1 MKQRLLLLFAFLVAM
16 TMSSWA
22 DDLPSPVYFNDFS
35 SSSGLTI
42 VGNGTFELT
51 PDPRFGKVFH
61 NDPTVTKAIRTNWL
75 ELPSDIF
82 SHSSQ
87 TKEMTIGFWVNKM
100 SAEDYF
106 FSPLF
111 TAYGNDNVNKSHTWT
126 EGGEEGWW
134 PFFYLETRGLIGWNA
149 GGYCDFTAKQNDAG
163 TNKESTVWTDDGK
176 WHYVTMTFTT
186 SKAIVYVDGDVLN
199 SWTIADEGLAGLFTQ
214 TDLTHF
220 CLGGNQAFGWGD
232 PDPAFAFDNF
242 AVYDKA
248 LSAAQIKQVM
258 AAAEPAYSAL
268 TTPLTFEAIAE
279 GTLVVSNPKTGM
291 QYSVNEGEKVTVN
304 TKGETY
310 IYTVAGDRVQFYG
323 NGTSITRYGSDDGT
337 GTTIRGN
344 SGAYNV
350 YGNIMS
356 LVDEYN
362 YNSATAVGDYAFA
375 ALFSYNTTLLDAS
388 NLLLPATTLGEACYS
403 DLFGGCS
410 SLTAAPALPATTL
423 AANCYRTMFEG
434 CSLTEAPALP
444 ATKLGT
450 FCYNFMFQN
459 CSSLT
464 TAPELPATTLAE
476 GCYQSMFENCT
487 SLTTAPVLPAT
498 TLAGNCYGMMF
509 RGCTGLTA
517 APILPATTLAAY
529 CYGEMFGGCT
539 GLTTAPALPATTL
552 ATICYHSMFKDC
564 TGLTAAPELPAAT
577 LESGCYQSMFSGCTN
592 LASVTCNATDV
603 SASDCTTEWLKD
615 VAATGTFTP
624 ANDKA
629 AWVKDSPNG
638 IPAGWKKVDV
648 KYCIPLTIKALTA
661 GTIKVN
667 NPKAGMKYNKKNGT
681 TSGAKGLLAA
691 TDTKTAMSGTTEIN
705 VQAGDEVQFY
715 GDGTNITSYDGTTI
729 SGGTAQCS
737 VYGNIMSL
745 VDEEN
750 FAIATTLADK
760 AFYGLFLENTN
771 LTDASGLLLPA
782 TTLVKNCYYSM
793 FSGCTGLTAAPE
805 LPATTLAE
813 YCYRWMFEGCT
824 SLTAAPALPA
834 TTLAKGCYIQMFQ
847 NCTGLTTAP
856 VLPAT
861 TLAESCYNQ
870 MFYGCTGLTAA
881 PALPATTL
889 AQDCYYYMFAGC
901 TNLATAPELPA
912 TTLASECY
920 RGMFEGCTSL
930 TAAPALPATTLAK
943 GCYLGMFVGCTG
955 LTTAPALPAT
965 TLADYCYY
973 GMFDGCTNLASV
985 TCLATD
991 FSATNCTTD
1000 WLNGVAATGT
1010 FTAANSK
1017 VNLIIPAGWTR
1028 KSMDPLDTP
1037 LTVEATSDGTIKVNS
1052 PKVGMKYSLNGGTK
1066 ITMDGTTTINVAAGD
1081 KVEFYGDG
1089 TNITSY
1095 SGTSIAGGTATCTV
1109 YGNIMSLVDE
1119 ENFATATTLADY
1131 AFSQLFYDDANY
1143 DNAKLTDASGLLLPA
1158 TTLAEGCYRYMFFR
1172 CTSLTAAPELP
1183 ATTLAEGCY
1192 ACMFN
1197 ECSALTTVPALPATT
1212 LAKDCYYHMFFG
1224 CTALTAAPALPG
1236 TTLAEGCYTN
1246 MFYGCTALTA
1256 ASELPATTLADFCY
1270 DGMFGGCTALTAAP
1284 ELPATSL
1291 AKECYA
1297 AMFSG
1302 CTSLTAAPA
1311 LPGTTLAEGCYRYM
1325 FKGCTS
1331 LTAAPELPAT
1341 TLARECYYGMFNGCT
1356 GLTAAP
1362 ELPATEL
1369 KEYCYYEMFKGCT
1382 NLSSVTCLATDIS
1395 ATDCTTNWLSGVAA
1409 TGTFTGANNTVAWV
1423 KDSESGVPTG
1433 WTYNIMVHTHVAG
1446 EPQVDDAS
1454 KVDPTCTED
1463 GSYDEVV
1470 YCTVCQAELSR
1481 TTKEIPPLGHDFVN
1495 GICSRC
1501 GETMPGVAPALT
1513 IEATSDGTIK
1523 VNEPKA
1529 GMKYSLNGGT
1539 KTTMSGTTEIN
1550 VNVGDKVRFY
1560 GDGTNITSY
1569 NGTTISG
1576 GTAECKV
1583 YGNIMSLVDEESF
1596 TTATTLADYAFT
1608 GMFYENTKLTDA
1620 SGLLL
1625 PATTL
1630 SKNCY
1635 ESMFEGCT
1643 GLTAAPELPA
1653 TTLAGSCYSYMFA
1666 GCTGL
1671 TAAPELPATTLAV
1684 HCYKGMFSG
1693 CTGLTAA
1700 PELPATT
1707 LATYCYSSMFEGCT
1721 GLTAAPALPATT
1733 LAVACYES
1741 MFKGCT
1747 GLTSAP
1753 ELPAAKVEILCYNE
1767 MFKGCTSLTA
1777 APALPATTLALRCY
1791 AGMFSGCTNLS
1802 SVTCLATDI
1811 SATDCTTNWLKD
1823 VAATGVFTPA
1833 NEDVEW
1839 VKNSA
1844 SGIPTGWT
1852 IYMGP
1857 TVNTPLTITA
1867 MSAGTIVVKDA
1878 KDGMRYTLNGGETTI
1893 MKGTTTISVAT
1904 GDRVQL
1910 YGNGTR
1916 ISSYNGTRINGGT
1929 ATIAVEGNI
1938 MSLVN
1943 EENFANATILSG
1955 PEAFMAL
1962 FKDNTKLTDI
1972 SGLLLPAVKLGA
1984 SSYNQMFSGCTG
1996 LTKAPALPATELGE
2010 FCYSGMFSGCTGL
2023 TAAPALPAT
2032 KMADGCYNQMFKG
2045 CTALTAAPALPATEL
2060 DINCYNQMFYGCTAL
2075 TAAPALPAM
2084 TVEILSY
2091 NEMFKGCTG
2100 LTAAPALP
2108 ATTLAVECYFAM
2120 FEDCTG
2126 LTAAPALPAATLAEA
2141 CYGSMFKGCTGLTKA
2156 PVLPAAKL
2164 VKGCYQHMF
2173 QGCAELAAV
2182 TCLATDISA
2191 ENCTYQWLEGVA
2203 GTGAFTPANETVA
2216 WEKNSN
2222 SGIPTGWS
2230 GGPATGL
2237 NSVNADA
2244 KDAVMYDLMGRRVT
2258 HARRGMYIL
2267 NGKKVVRK

>member
-1 MKQRLLLLFAFLVAM
+1 MKQRLLLLFAFLV
-16 TMSSWA
+16 TMLTGAWA

-82 SHSSQ
+82 SHSTQ

-100 SAEDYF
+100 TATDYYW
-106 FSPLF
+106 SPLF
-111 TAYGNDNVNKSHTWT
+111 TAYGDDNVNKSHQW
-126 EGGEEGWW
+126 EDSGW
-134 PFFYLETRGLIGWNA
+134 PFFYLETRGLMRWNSEGW
-149 GGYCDFTAKQNDAG
+149 CDFTAEQNDAG

-186 SKAIVYVDGDVLN
+186 SKAVVYVDGEVLN

-214 TDLTHF
+214 TSLTHF
-220 CLGGNQAFGWGD
+220 CLGGNQAFGWED

-323 NGTSITRYGSDDGT
+323 NGTSITQYGSDDGT

-362 YNSATAVGDYAFA
+362 YNTATAVGDYAFA

-464 TAPELPATTLAE
+464 AAPALPATTLVE

-592 LASVTCNATDV
+592 LASVTCKATDI

-624 ANDKA
+624 ADNTV

-638 IPAGWKKVDV
+638 IPTGWTRVDV
-648 KYCIPLTIKALTA
+648 ALATPLTIKALTA

-691 TDTKTAMSGTTEIN
+691 TDTKTAMSGTTTIN
-705 VQAGDEVQFY
+705 VQAGDEVEFY
-715 GDGTNITSYDGTTI
+715 GDGTNITSYNGTTI
-729 SGGTAQCS
+729 SGGTATCT

-750 FAIATTLADK
+750 FATATTLADK

-782 TTLVKNCYYSM
+782 TTLKKECYRRMFEGCTGLTAAPALPAMSLVGNCYYSM
-793 FSGCTGLTAAPE
+793 FSGCTGLTVAPE

-813 YCYRWMFEGCT
+813 GCYSWMFYECT
-824 SLTAAPALPA
+824 S
-834 TTLAKGCYIQMFQ
+834 
-847 NCTGLTTAP
+847 
-856 VLPAT
+856 
-861 TLAESCYNQ
+861 
-870 MFYGCTGLTAA
+870 
-881 PALPATTL
+881 
-889 AQDCYYYMFAGC
+889 
-901 TNLATAPELPA
+901 
-912 TTLASECY
+912 
-920 RGMFEGCTSL
+920 
-930 TAAPALPATTLAK
+930 
-943 GCYLGMFVGCTG
+943 

-965 TLADYCYY
+965 TLADDCYNGMFNGCTALTVAPELPATTLAVFCYIEMFRGCTSLTTAPALPATTLAEGCYSYMFGGCTSLTTAPELPATKLAAYCYE
-973 GMFDGCTNLASV
+973 GMFSGCTNLAAV

-1010 FTAANSK
+1010 LIVANK
-1017 VNLIIPAGWTR
+1017 DIELPGVPAGWTR

-1052 PKVGMKYSLNGGTK
+1052 PKVGMKYSLNGGAK

-1095 SGTSIAGGTATCTV
+1095 KNTKIAGGTAQCSI

-1119 ENFATATTLADY
+1119 QNFATATTLADN
-1131 AFSQLFYDDANY
+1131 AFYGLFAN
-1143 DNAKLTDASGLLLPA
+1143 NTTLTDASELLLPA
-1158 TTLAEGCYRYMFFR
+1158 TTLSKCCYLDMF
-1172 CTSLTAAPELP
+1172 
-1183 ATTLAEGCY
+1183 Y
-1192 ACMFN
+1192 
-1197 ECSALTTVPALPATT
+1197 
-1212 LAKDCYYHMFFG
+1212 G
-1224 CTALTAAPALPG
+1224 CTALTAAPALPA
-1236 TTLAEGCYTN
+1236 TTLAEGCY
-1246 MFYGCTALTA
+1246 G
-1256 ASELPATTLADFCY
+1256 E
-1270 DGMFGGCTALTAAP
+1270 MFGGCTALTV
-1284 ELPATSL
+1284 
-1291 AKECYA
+1291 
-1297 AMFSG
+1297 
-1302 CTSLTAAPA
+1302 
-1311 LPGTTLAEGCYRYM
+1311 
-1325 FKGCTS
+1325 
-1331 LTAAPELPAT
+1331 APELPAT
-1341 TLARECYYGMFNGCT
+1341 TLAYGCYNSMFCHCPGLTTAPELPATTLAENCYRYMFSGCT
-1356 GLTAAP
+1356 ALTVAP

-1382 NLSSVTCLATDIS
+1382 NLSSVTCLATDIG
-1395 ATDCTTNWLSGVAA
+1395 ANNCTTNWLSGVAA

-1446 EPQVDDAS
+1446 EPQIDDAS
-1454 KVDPTCTED
+1454 KVDPTCTVG

-1513 IEATSDGTIK
+1513 VEATSDGTIK
-1523 VNEPKA
+1523 VNYPKS
-1529 GMKYSLNGGT
+1529 GMKYSLNGGA
-1539 KTTMSGTTEIN
+1539 KTAMSGTTEIN
-1550 VNVGDKVRFY
+1550 VTAGDKVRFY

-1569 NGTTISG
+1569 DGTTISG

-1583 YGNIMSLVDEESF
+1583 YGNIMSLVDEGNF
-1596 TTATTLADYAFT
+1596 TTATTLAGYAFT
-1608 GMFYENTKLTDA
+1608 GLFYENTKLTDA

-1630 SKNCY
+1630 AEGCY
-1635 ESMFEGCT
+1635 RYMFFRCTGLTAAPELPATTLAEECYYAMFVGCT

-1653 TTLAGSCYSYMFA
+1653 TTLAETCYYGMFS
-1666 GCTGL
+1666 GCTSL
-1671 TAAPELPATTLAV
+1671 TAAPELPATTLADD
-1684 HCYKGMFSG
+1684 CYSWMFSG
-1693 CTGLTAA
+1693 CTSLTAA
-1700 PELPATT
+1700 PELPVTT
-1707 LATYCYSSMFEGCT
+1707 LAKECYSAMFLGCT
-1721 GLTAAPALPATT
+1721 ALTAAPALPATT
-1733 LAVACYES
+1733 LANVCYGM
-1741 MFKGCT
+1741 MFMGCT
-1747 GLTSAP
+1747 GLTVAP
-1753 ELPAAKVEILCYNE
+1753 ALPATTLAAYCYE
-1767 MFKGCTSLTA
+1767 KMFSGCTGLTA

-1811 SATDCTTNWLKD
+1811 SATDCTKDWLKD

-1852 IYMGP
+1852 IETGA
-1857 TVNTPLTITA
+1857 TINTPLTIKA

-1916 ISSYNGTRINGGT
+1916 ISSYSGTRIIGGT
-1929 ATIAVEGNI
+1929 ATFAVEGNI

-2023 TAAPALPAT
+2023 TKASALPAT

-2060 DINCYNQMFYGCTAL
+2060 AINCYNQMFYGCTGL

-2120 FEDCTG
+2120 FEGCTG

-2244 KDAVMYDLMGRRVT
+2244 KDAVIYDLMGRKVT
-2258 HARRGMYIL
+2258 NARRGMYIM

>member
-22 DDLPSPVYFNDFS
+22 DDLPSPVYFNDFKS
-35 SSSGLTI
+35 AEGLTV

-100 SAEDYF
+100 TATDYF

-111 TAYGNDNVNKSHTWT
+111 TAYGDDNVNKSHQW
-126 EGGEEGWW
+126 EDSGW
-134 PFFYLETRGLIGWNA
+134 PFFCLETRGLLRWNSEGW
-149 GGYCDFTAKQNDAG
+149 CDFTAEQNDAG

-186 SKAIVYVDGDVLN
+186 SKAVVYIDGEVLN

-214 TDLTHF
+214 TSLTHF
-220 CLGGNQAFGWGD
+220 CLGGNQAFGWND

-242 AVYDKA
+242 AVYDQA
-248 LSAAQIKQVM
+248 LSASQIKQVM
-258 AAAEPAYSAL
+258 AAAEPAYSDA
-268 TTPLTFEAIAE
+268 TTPLTIE
-279 GTLVVSNPKTGM
+279 GTEDVTTVTFTNNSYGDVQCSYNYGAIFSIPSGVSMDIILNNAGDIV
-291 QYSVNEGEKVTVN
+291 QFWGDN
-304 TKGETY
+304 ETY
-310 IYTVAGDRVQFYG
+310 YYND
-323 NGTSITRYGSDDGT
+323 
-337 GTTIRGN
+337 N
-344 SGAYNV
+344 SSNISCDKPCYV

-356 LVDEYN
+356 LVS
-362 YNSATAVGDYAFA
+362 SAEFATKTDGLGMNAF
-375 ALFSYNTTLLDAS
+375 S
-388 NLLLPATTLGEACYS
+388 NLFNGNTNLL
-403 DLFGGCS
+403 
-410 SLTAAPALPATTL
+410 
-423 AANCYRTMFEG
+423 NH
-434 CSLTEAPALP
+434 
-444 ATKLGT
+444 
-450 FCYNFMFQN
+450 
-459 CSSLT
+459 
-464 TAPELPATTLAE
+464 AE
-476 GCYQSMFENCT
+476 KN
-487 SLTTAPVLPAT
+487 LVLPAT
-498 TLAGNCYGMMF
+498 TLAGGCY
-509 RGCTGLTA
+509 
-517 APILPATTLAAY
+517 
-529 CYGEMFGGCT
+529 EN
-539 GLTTAPALPATTL
+539 
-552 ATICYHSMFKDC
+552 MFKDC
-564 TGLTAAPELPAAT
+564 TGLTAAPALPA
-577 LESGCYQSMFSGCTN
+577 TN
-592 LASVTCNATDV
+592 LAFYCY
-603 SASDCTTEWLKD
+603 
-615 VAATGTFTP
+615 
-624 ANDKA
+624 
-629 AWVKDSPNG
+629 NG
-638 IPAGWKKVDV
+638 
-648 KYCIPLTIKALTA
+648 
-661 GTIKVN
+661 
-667 NPKAGMKYNKKNGT
+667 
-681 TSGAKGLLAA
+681 
-691 TDTKTAMSGTTEIN
+691 
-705 VQAGDEVQFY
+705 
-715 GDGTNITSYDGTTI
+715 
-729 SGGTAQCS
+729 
-737 VYGNIMSL
+737 
-745 VDEEN
+745 
-750 FAIATTLADK
+750 
-760 AFYGLFLENTN
+760 
-771 LTDASGLLLPA
+771 
-782 TTLVKNCYYSM
+782 M

-805 LPATTLAE
+805 LPATTLTSS
-813 YCYRWMFEGCT
+813 CYGNMFNGCT
-824 SLTAAPALPA
+824 GLTAAPELPA
-834 TTLAKGCYIQMFQ
+834 TTLANYCYSSMFEG
-847 NCTGLTTAP
+847 CTGLTAAP
-856 VLPAT
+856 KLPAM
-861 TLAESCYNQ
+861 TLTDWCYRA

-889 AQDCYYYMFAGC
+889 ANGCYYAMF
-901 TNLATAPELPA
+901 
-912 TTLASECY
+912 
-920 RGMFEGCTSL
+920 MGCTSL
-930 TAAPALPATTLAK
+930 TAAPELPAATLAEN
-943 GCYLGMFVGCTG
+943 CYGS
-955 LTTAPALPAT
+955 
-965 TLADYCYY
+965 
-973 GMFDGCTNLASV
+973 MFDGSTNLAAV

-991 FSATNCTTD
+991 FSATDCTTN
-1000 WLNGVAATGT
+1000 WLKNVAATGT
-1010 FTAANSK
+1010 LIVANEDIELPG
-1017 VNLIIPAGWTR
+1017 VPAGW
-1028 KSMDPLDTP
+1028 KQVDFAHNTP
-1037 LTVEATSDGTIKVNS
+1037 LTIEATSDGTIKVDI
-1052 PKVGMKYSLNGGTK
+1052 PKTGMKYSLNGGAKT
-1066 ITMDGTTTINVAAGD
+1066 TMDGTTEINVTAGD
-1081 KVEFYGDG
+1081 KVQFYGNG
-1089 TNITSY
+1089 TSITKY
-1095 SGTSIAGGTATCTV
+1095 SGTRISGGTATCIV
-1109 YGNIMSLVDE
+1109 YGNIMSLVNE
-1119 ENFATATTLADY
+1119 NNFATATTLANA
-1131 AFSQLFYDDANY
+1131 AFYELFYYN
-1143 DNAKLTDASGLLLPA
+1143 KMLTDASGLLLPA
-1158 TTLAEGCYRYMFFR
+1158 TTLANGCYYAMFEGCTGLTAAPALPATTLDESCYNRMFNG
-1172 CTSLTAAPELP
+1172 CISLTAAPELP
-1183 ATTLAEGCY
+1183 ATTLAEFCYDGMFHNCTGLTAAPALPATNLAFYCYYGMFMGCTGLTAAPELPATTLAAY
-1192 ACMFN
+1192 CYEKMFSGCTGLTSAPALPATTLAE
-1197 ECSALTTVPALPATT
+1197 ECYYQMFSGCTSLTAAPVLPATTLAEECYLGMFVGCTSLTSVPALPATT
-1212 LAKDCYYHMFFG
+1212 LAESCYSEMFHGCTSLSAAPELPATTLANYCYRFMFMGCTSLTTAPALPGTTLANYCYAGMFDGCTALTAAPALPATTLAYFCYYGMFDG

-1236 TTLAEGCYTN
+1236 TTLAEGCYT
-1246 MFYGCTALTA
+1246 
-1256 ASELPATTLADFCY
+1256 
-1270 DGMFGGCTALTAAP
+1270 GMFTYC
-1284 ELPATSL
+1284 E
-1291 AKECYA
+1291 
-1297 AMFSG
+1297 
-1302 CTSLTAAPA
+1302 SLTAAPA
-1311 LPGTTLAEGCYRYM
+1311 LPATTLAAYCYNAM
-1325 FKGCTS
+1325 FYGCTNLSSVTCLATDISATSCTADWLTDVAATGTFIAANNTVAWVKNSSSGIPTGWNLSPACTPLTIEGTEDGTIVSFDNHSSGPVHYIVNNGVFSSISSQNSRDIYIGNGDIIQFYGDNASYGYESGSIKCNKPCYVYGNIMS
-1331 LTAAPELPAT
+1331 LISSTDFASNTVGFTNDDVFCNLFANNTNIRNHAEKNLLLPATTLSNYCYERMFRGCTGLTTAPVLPAT
-1341 TLARECYYGMFNGCT
+1341 TLANSCYAGMFDGCTGLTEAPALPSTTLEDRCYVNMFKGCTGLTTAPVLPATTLRDYCYAAMFSGCT

-1362 ELPATEL
+1362 ELPATKL
-1369 KEYCYYEMFKGCT
+1369 KGYCYYEMFKGCT

-1395 ATDCTTNWLSGVAA
+1395 ATICTKDWLNGVAA

-1433 WTYNIMVHTHVAG
+1433 WTYNIMVCNHVAG

-1481 TTKEIPPLGHDFVN
+1481 TTYNIEPLGHSYGAN

-1523 VNEPKA
+1523 VNYPKP
-1529 GMKYSLNGGT
+1529 GMKYSLNGGA
-1539 KTTMSGTTEIN
+1539 KTAMSGTTEIN
-1550 VNVGDKVRFY
+1550 VTAGDKVRFY

-1569 NGTTISG
+1569 DGTTISG

-1583 YGNIMSLVDEESF
+1583 YGNIMSLVDEGNF
-1596 TTATTLADYAFT
+1596 TTATTLAGYAFT
-1608 GMFYENTKLTDA
+1608 GLFYENTKLTDA

-1630 SKNCY
+1630 AEGCY
-1635 ESMFEGCT
+1635 RYMFFRCTGLTAAPELPATTLAEECYYAMFVGCT

-1653 TTLAGSCYSYMFA
+1653 TTLAETCYYGMFS
-1666 GCTGL
+1666 GCTSL
-1671 TAAPELPATTLAV
+1671 TAAPELPATTLADD
-1684 HCYKGMFSG
+1684 CYSWMFSG
-1693 CTGLTAA
+1693 CTSLTAA
-1700 PELPATT
+1700 PELPVTT
-1707 LATYCYSSMFEGCT
+1707 LAKECYSAMFLGCT
-1721 GLTAAPALPATT
+1721 ALTAAPALPATT
-1733 LAVACYES
+1733 LANVCYGM
-1741 MFKGCT
+1741 MFMGCT
-1747 GLTSAP
+1747 GLTVAP
-1753 ELPAAKVEILCYNE
+1753 ELPATKLVEGCY
-1767 MFKGCTSLTA
+1767 G
-1777 APALPATTLALRCY
+1777 Y
-1791 AGMFSGCTNLS
+1791 MFSGCTNLS

-1811 SATDCTTNWLKD
+1811 SATDCTKDWLKD

-1833 NEDVEW
+1833 NGDVAW
-1839 VKNSA
+1839 VKDSP

-1867 MSAGTIVVKDA
+1867 KSAGTIVVKDA

-1916 ISSYNGTRINGGT
+1916 ISSYSGTRIIGGT
-1929 ATIAVEGNI
+1929 ATFAVEGNI

-2060 DINCYNQMFYGCTAL
+2060 AINCYNQMFYGCTAL

-2120 FEDCTG
+2120 FEGCTG

-2244 KDAVMYDLMGRRVT
+2244 KDAVIYDLMGRKVT
-2258 HARRGMYIL
+2258 NARRGMYIL

>member
-1 MKQRLLLLFAFLVAM
+1 MKQRLLFLFVFLV
-16 TMSSWA
+16 TMITGTWA
-22 DDLPSPVYFNDFS
+22 DVLPSPVYFNDFS
-35 SSSGLTI
+35 SSSGLTV

-100 SAEDYF
+100 TATDYYW
-106 FSPLF
+106 SPLF
-111 TAYGNDNVNKSHTWT
+111 TAYGNDNVNKSHQW
-126 EGGEEGWW
+126 EDSGW
-134 PFFYLETRGLIGWNA
+134 PFFCLETRGIMLWNSEGW
-149 GGYCDFTAKQNDAG
+149 CDFTAEQNDAG

-176 WHYVTMTFTT
+176 WHYVTMTFTA
-186 SKAIVYVDGDVLN
+186 SKAVVYVDGEVLN

-214 TDLTHF
+214 TSLTHF
-220 CLGGNQAFGWGD
+220 CLGGNQAFGWND

-258 AAAEPAYSAL
+258 AAAEPAYSAP

-323 NGTSITRYGSDDGT
+323 NGTSITQYGSDDGT

-362 YNSATAVGDYAFA
+362 YNTATAVGDYAFA

-444 ATKLGT
+444 ATKLGV
-450 FCYNFMFQN
+450 FCYCFMFQN
-459 CSSLT
+459 CTGLT

-592 LASVTCNATDV
+592 LASVTCKATDI
-603 SASDCTTEWLKD
+603 SASDCTTDWLKD

-624 ANDKA
+624 ADNTV

-638 IPAGWKKVDV
+638 IPTGWTRVDV
-648 KYCIPLTIKALTA
+648 ALATPLTIKALTA

-705 VQAGDEVQFY
+705 VDAGDEVEFY

-729 SGGTAQCS
+729 SGGTAQCT

-750 FAIATTLADK
+750 FATATTLADK

-782 TTLVKNCYYSM
+782 TTLKKECYRRMFEGCTGLTAAPALPATSLVGNCYYSM
-793 FSGCTGLTAAPE
+793 FSGCTGLTVAPE

-813 YCYRWMFEGCT
+813 GCYSWMFYECT
-824 SLTAAPALPA
+824 S
-834 TTLAKGCYIQMFQ
+834 
-847 NCTGLTTAP
+847 
-856 VLPAT
+856 
-861 TLAESCYNQ
+861 
-870 MFYGCTGLTAA
+870 
-881 PALPATTL
+881 
-889 AQDCYYYMFAGC
+889 
-901 TNLATAPELPA
+901 
-912 TTLASECY
+912 
-920 RGMFEGCTSL
+920 
-930 TAAPALPATTLAK
+930 
-943 GCYLGMFVGCTG
+943 

-965 TLADYCYY
+965 TLADDCYNGMFNGCTALTVAPELPATTLAVFCYIEMFRGCTSLTTAPALPATTLAEGCYSYMFGGCTSLTTAPELPATKLAAYCYE
-973 GMFDGCTNLASV
+973 GMFSGCTNLAAV

-1010 FTAANSK
+1010 LIVANKDIELPS
-1017 VNLIIPAGWTR
+1017 VPAGWTR
-1028 KSMDPLDTP
+1028 KSMNPLDTP
-1037 LTVEATSDGTIKVNS
+1037 LTMKALTAGTIKVNN
-1052 PKVGMKYSLNGGTK
+1052 PMAGMKYSLNGGTK
-1066 ITMDGTTTINVAAGD
+1066 TTMNGTTTINVQAGD
-1081 KVEFYGDG
+1081 EVQFYGDG
-1089 TNITSY
+1089 YGHVIR
-1095 SGTSIAGGTATCTV
+1095 GGTAECSV

-1119 ENFATATTLADY
+1119 ENFATATTLADN
-1131 AFSQLFYDDANY
+1131 AFTALFYENT
-1143 DNAKLTDASGLLLPA
+1143 KLIDASGLLLPA
-1158 TTLAEGCYRYMFFR
+1158 TTLKKECYKRMFEGCTGLTEAPTLPATTLANYCYERMFQSCTGLTAAPALPATTLAEDCYYHMFR
-1172 CTSLTAAPELP
+1172 DCTALTAAPELP
-1183 ATTLAEGCY
+1183 ATTLAKDCY
-1192 ACMFN
+1192 KAMFSY
-1197 ECSALTTVPALPATT
+1197 CTSLTAVPALPATT
-1212 LAKDCYYHMFFG
+1212 LA
-1224 CTALTAAPALPG
+1224 
-1236 TTLAEGCYTN
+1236 ESCYTN
-1246 MFYGCTALTA
+1246 MFY
-1256 ASELPATTLADFCY
+1256 
-1270 DGMFGGCTALTAAP
+1270 
-1284 ELPATSL
+1284 
-1291 AKECYA
+1291 
-1297 AMFSG
+1297 
-1302 CTSLTAAPA
+1302 
-1311 LPGTTLAEGCYRYM
+1311 
-1325 FKGCTS
+1325 GCTS
-1331 LTAAPELPAT
+1331 LTAAPELPAA
-1341 TLARECYYGMFNGCT
+1341 TLAKGCYSGMFSGCT
-1356 GLTAAP
+1356 ALTVAP
-1362 ELPATEL
+1362 ELPATTL
-1369 KEYCYYEMFKGCT
+1369 AVSCYAGMFRDCT

-1395 ATDCTTNWLSGVAA
+1395 AGGCTTEWLSGVAA

-1446 EPQVDDAS
+1446 EPQIDDAS
-1454 KVDPTCTED
+1454 KVDPTCTVG

-1481 TTKEIPPLGHDFVN
+1481 TTYNIEPLGHYYGAN

-1513 IEATSDGTIK
+1513 IEATSAGTIK
-1523 VNEPKA
+1523 VNSPKT

-1539 KTTMSGTTEIN
+1539 KTAMSGTTEIN

-1560 GDGTNITSY
+1560 GDGTSITSY
-1569 NGTTISG
+1569 AGTSIAG

-1596 TTATTLADYAFT
+1596 TTATTLADNAFNSLFFKNAT
-1608 GMFYENTKLTDA
+1608 LTDA

-1630 SKNCY
+1630 AEGCYGYMFSNCTSLTAAPTLPATTLANDCY
-1635 ESMFEGCT
+1635 NSMFSGCT
-1643 GLTAAPELPA
+1643 SLTTAPVLPATTLANYCYHTMFSNCTSLTAAPELPA
-1653 TTLAGSCYSYMFA
+1653 TTLAEGCYSYMFYR
-1666 GCTGL
+1666 CTSL
-1671 TAAPELPATTLAV
+1671 TAAPELPATTLAEN
-1684 HCYKGMFSG
+1684 CYG
-1693 CTGLTAA
+1693 
-1700 PELPATT
+1700 
-1707 LATYCYSSMFEGCT
+1707 
-1721 GLTAAPALPATT
+1721 
-1733 LAVACYES
+1733 
-1741 MFKGCT
+1741 
-1747 GLTSAP
+1747 
-1753 ELPAAKVEILCYNE
+1753 
-1767 MFKGCTSLTA
+1767 
-1777 APALPATTLALRCY
+1777 
-1791 AGMFSGCTNLS
+1791 GMFSGCTNLS

-1811 SATDCTTNWLKD
+1811 SADNCTTDWLKD

-1833 NEDVEW
+1833 NGDVAW

-1893 MKGTTTISVAT
+1893 MKGTTTINVAT

-1916 ISSYNGTRINGGT
+1916 ISSYSGTRIIGGT
-1929 ATIAVEGNI
+1929 ATFAVEGNI

-2060 DINCYNQMFYGCTAL
+2060 AINCYNQMFYGCTGL

-2100 LTAAPALP
+2100 LTAAPTLP

-2120 FEDCTG
+2120 FEGCTG

-2244 KDAVMYDLMGRRVT
+2244 KDAVIYDLMGRKVT
-2258 HARRGMYIL
+2258 NARRGVYIL

>member
-1 MKQRLLLLFAFLVAM
+1 MKQRLLLLFAFLVTMITGTWANEWSYTTDFQGTGTTGTNGEAIVGAGQFM
-16 TMSSWA
+16 TDNSQGAKFANFYRNSGNEMRSSYLRLP
-22 DDLPSPVYFNDFS
+22 DDVLSHS
-35 SSSGLTI
+35 TETMQLTI
-42 VGNGTFELT
+42 
-51 PDPRFGKVFH
+51 
-61 NDPTVTKAIRTNWL
+61 A
-75 ELPSDIF
+75 
-82 SHSSQ
+82 
-87 TKEMTIGFWVNKM
+87 FWVRAQNNAVSGTYNYVPM
-100 SAEDYF
+100 
-106 FSPLF
+106 F
-111 TAYGNDNVNKSHTWT
+111 TAYGAAPVNNENTFPMFACQYRGLLQVNNWGWCDYVNEQNVNGANIEDFNWLDDKEWHLYTAVFNTDTAKVYFDGVLINKWIAYNYGGITDTWQ
-126 EGGEEGWW
+126 
-134 PFFYLETRGLIGWNA
+134 RGLFSNGA
-149 GGYCDFTAKQNDAG
+149 D
-163 TNKESTVWTDDGK
+163 
-176 WHYVTMTFTT
+176 
-186 SKAIVYVDGDVLN
+186 LN
-199 SWTIADEGLAGLFTQ
+199 YI
-214 TDLTHF
+214 
-220 CLGGNQAFGWGD
+220 CLGGNQAWNW
-232 PDPAFAFDNF
+232 PDKDSPFDYAHLTVSNAAWTDQKICDEACSILGHDYDANDICTRCGKSKS
-242 AVYDKA
+242 AV
-248 LSAAQIKQVM
+248 
-258 AAAEPAYSAL
+258 AL

-323 NGTSITRYGSDDGT
+323 NGTSITQYGSDDGT

-362 YNSATAVGDYAFA
+362 YNTATAVGDYAFA

-423 AANCYRTMFEG
+423 AANCYRAMFEG

-450 FCYNFMFQN
+450 FCYCFMFQN

-498 TLAGNCYGMMF
+498 TLAGNCYGLMF
-509 RGCTGLTA
+509 RGCTGLTS
-517 APILPATTLAAY
+517 
-529 CYGEMFGGCT
+529 
-539 GLTTAPALPATTL
+539 APALPATTL
-552 ATICYHSMFKDC
+552 AAFCYGEMFSDCTGLTTAPELPATTLNYCCYQGMFKDC
-564 TGLTAAPELPAAT
+564 TGLTTAPELPATT
-577 LESGCYQSMFSGCTN
+577 LAEDCYKKMFSGCTN
-592 LASVTCNATDV
+592 LASVTCKATDI
-603 SASDCTTEWLKD
+603 SASDCTTDWLKD
-615 VAATGTFTP
+615 VAAKGTFTP
-624 ANDKA
+624 ADNTV

-638 IPAGWKKVDV
+638 IPTGWTRVDV
-648 KYCIPLTIKALTA
+648 ALATPLTIKALTA

-667 NPKAGMKYNKKNGT
+667 DPKSGMKYIKKNGT

-691 TDTKTAMSGTTEIN
+691 TDTKTAMSGTTTIN
-705 VQAGDEVQFY
+705 VQAGDEVEFY
-715 GDGTNITSYDGTTI
+715 GDGTNITSYNWTTI
-729 SGGTAQCS
+729 SGGTAEFT

-750 FAIATTLADK
+750 YATATTLADN
-760 AFYGLFLENTN
+760 AFNQLFNDN
-771 LTDASGLLLPA
+771 GNYDNAKLTDASGLLLPA
-782 TTLVKNCYYSM
+782 TTLAEGCYYAM
-793 FSGCTGLTAAPE
+793 FMGCTGLTAAPE
-805 LPATTLAE
+805 LPATTLAKD
-813 YCYRWMFEGCT
+813 CYSYMFFGCT
-824 SLTAAPALPA
+824 SLTAAPELPATTLAEGCYNYMFTSCTSLTAAPELPATTLTRICYGEMFTNCTSLTSAPALPA
-834 TTLAKGCYIQMFQ
+834 TTLAAYCY
-847 NCTGLTTAP
+847 GG
-856 VLPAT
+856 
-861 TLAESCYNQ
+861 
-870 MFYGCTGLTAA
+870 MFYGCTSLTA
-881 PALPATTL
+881 
-889 AQDCYYYMFAGC
+889 
-901 TNLATAPELPA
+901 APELPA
-912 TTLASECY
+912 TTLA
-920 RGMFEGCTSL
+920 EGCYS
-930 TAAPALPATTLAK
+930 
-943 GCYLGMFVGCTG
+943 YMFS
-955 LTTAPALPAT
+955 
-965 TLADYCYY
+965 
-973 GMFDGCTNLASV
+973 GCTNLSSV

-991 FSATNCTTD
+991 FSATDCTTN
-1000 WLNGVAATGT
+1000 WLKDVAPTGT

-1017 VNLIIPAGWTR
+1017 VNWIIPTGWTR

-1037 LTVEATSDGTIKVNS
+1037 LTVEATSDGTIRVNS
-1052 PKVGMKYSLNGGTK
+1052 PKTGMKYSLNGGAK

-1095 SGTSIAGGTATCTV
+1095 KNTKIAGGTAQCSV

-1119 ENFATATTLADY
+1119 QNFATATTLADN
-1131 AFSQLFYDDANY
+1131 AFYGLFAN
-1143 DNAKLTDASGLLLPA
+1143 NTTLTDASELLLPA
-1158 TTLAEGCYRYMFFR
+1158 TTLSKCCYLDMF
-1172 CTSLTAAPELP
+1172 
-1183 ATTLAEGCY
+1183 Y
-1192 ACMFN
+1192 
-1197 ECSALTTVPALPATT
+1197 
-1212 LAKDCYYHMFFG
+1212 G
-1224 CTALTAAPALPG
+1224 CTALTAAPALPA
-1236 TTLAEGCYTN
+1236 TTLAEGCY
-1246 MFYGCTALTA
+1246 G
-1256 ASELPATTLADFCY
+1256 E
-1270 DGMFGGCTALTAAP
+1270 MFGGCTALTV
-1284 ELPATSL
+1284 
-1291 AKECYA
+1291 
-1297 AMFSG
+1297 
-1302 CTSLTAAPA
+1302 
-1311 LPGTTLAEGCYRYM
+1311 
-1325 FKGCTS
+1325 
-1331 LTAAPELPAT
+1331 APELPAT
-1341 TLARECYYGMFNGCT
+1341 TLAYGCYNSMFCHCPGLTTAPELPATTLAENCYRYMFSGCT
-1356 GLTAAP
+1356 ALTVAP

-1395 ATDCTTNWLSGVAA
+1395 ANDCTTNWLSGVAA

-1446 EPQVDDAS
+1446 EPQIDDAS

-1523 VNEPKA
+1523 VNYPKS

-1550 VNVGDKVRFY
+1550 VTAGDKVRFY
-1560 GDGTNITSY
+1560 GNGTSITSY
-1569 NGTTISG
+1569 AGTSIAG

-1596 TTATTLADYAFT
+1596 TTANTLADYAFNSL
-1608 GMFYENTKLTDA
+1608 FYGNTKLTDA

-1630 SKNCY
+1630 AEGCYQSMFENCTSLTAAPELPGTTLAEGCYAGMFRDCTSLTSAPELPATTLAEDCYWSMFRGCTSLTAAPELPATTLSKNCY
-1635 ESMFEGCT
+1635 DTMFRGCTALTAAPALPATTLAEGCYYGMFGGCT
-1643 GLTAAPELPA
+1643 SLTAAPELPATTLSKNCYDTMFRGCTALTAAPALPATTLAEGCYYGMFYGCTSLTAAPELPA
-1653 TTLAGSCYSYMFA
+1653 TTLA
-1666 GCTGL
+1666 
-1671 TAAPELPATTLAV
+1671 
-1684 HCYKGMFSG
+1684 
-1693 CTGLTAA
+1693 
-1700 PELPATT
+1700 
-1707 LATYCYSSMFEGCT
+1707 EG
-1721 GLTAAPALPATT
+1721 
-1733 LAVACYES
+1733 
-1741 MFKGCT
+1741 
-1747 GLTSAP
+1747 
-1753 ELPAAKVEILCYNE
+1753 
-1767 MFKGCTSLTA
+1767 
-1777 APALPATTLALRCY
+1777 CY

-1802 SVTCLATDI
+1802 SVICLATDI
-1811 SATDCTTNWLKD
+1811 SATDCTTDWLKD

-1833 NEDVEW
+1833 NGDVAW

-1852 IYMGP
+1852 IYVGP

-1916 ISSYNGTRINGGT
+1916 ISSYSGTRIIGGT
-1929 ATIAVEGNI
+1929 ATFAVEGNI

-2060 DINCYNQMFYGCTAL
+2060 AINCYNQMFYGCTAL

-2120 FEDCTG
+2120 FEGCTG

-2244 KDAVMYDLMGRRVT
+2244 KDAVIYDLMGRKVT
-2258 HARRGMYIL
+2258 NARRGMYIL
-2267 NGKKVVRK
+2267 NGKKVVKK

>member
-111 TAYGNDNVNKSHTWT
+111 TAYGDDNVNKSHQW
-126 EGGEEGWW
+126 EDSGW
-134 PFFYLETRGLIGWNA
+134 PFFYLETRGLLRWNSEGW
-149 GGYCDFTAKQNDAG
+149 CDFTAEQNDAG

-186 SKAIVYVDGDVLN
+186 SKAVVYIDGEVLN

-214 TDLTHF
+214 TSLTHF
-220 CLGGNQAFGWGD
+220 CLGGNQAFGWND

-242 AVYDKA
+242 AVYDQA
-248 LSAAQIKQVM
+248 LSASQIKQVM
-258 AAAEPAYSAL
+258 ASAEPAYSAP

-310 IYTVAGDRVQFYG
+310 IYTAAGDRVQFYG

-362 YNSATAVGDYAFA
+362 YNTATAVGDYAFA

-464 TAPELPATTLAE
+464 AAPALPATTLVE

-498 TLAGNCYGMMF
+498 TLASNCYGMMF

-539 GLTTAPALPATTL
+539 GLTKAPELPATTL

-592 LASVTCNATDV
+592 LASVTCKATDI
-603 SASDCTTEWLKD
+603 SASDCTTDWLKD

-629 AWVKDSPNG
+629 EWVENSASG

-667 NPKAGMKYNKKNGT
+667 DPKSGMKYIKKNGT

-705 VQAGDEVQFY
+705 VDAGDEVEFY
-715 GDGTNITSYDGTTI
+715 GDGTNITSYNFTKI
-729 SGGTAQCS
+729 AGGTAQCS

-745 VDEEN
+745 VDEQN
-750 FAIATTLADK
+750 FATATTLTSNS
-760 AFYGLFLENTN
+760 AFNSLFLENTN

-782 TTLVKNCYYSM
+782 TTLSKSCYYGMFGGCTGLTAAPELPATELTEYCYNRMFMGCTGLTVAPALPATTLAAYCYEKMFEGCTGLTAAPELPATTLAWGCYNRMFMGCIGLTVAPELPATELAEYCYSRMFMGCTGLTAAPELPATTLAGWCYSYMFSGCTNLSSVTCLATDLSVTDCTTNWLNGVAATGTFFVSNNTVAWVKESANGIPTGWTRQSMDPFETPLTIEGTEDGTIVSFDNHSSGPVHYIVNNGVFSSISSQNSRDIYIGNGDIIQFYGDNASYGYESGSIKCNKPCYVYGNIMSLISSTDFASNTVGFTNYDVFCNLFANNTNIRNHAEKNLLLPATTLSNYCYERMFRGCTGLTTAPVLPATTLANSCYGGMFDGCTGLTEAPALPATTLEDRCYVNMFKGCTGLTTAPVLPATTLRDYCYAAM

-805 LPATTLAE
+805 LPAT
-813 YCYRWMFEGCT
+813 
-824 SLTAAPALPA
+824 
-834 TTLAKGCYIQMFQ
+834 
-847 NCTGLTTAP
+847 
-856 VLPAT
+856 
-861 TLAESCYNQ
+861 
-870 MFYGCTGLTAA
+870 
-881 PALPATTL
+881 
-889 AQDCYYYMFAGC
+889 
-901 TNLATAPELPA
+901 
-912 TTLASECY
+912 
-920 RGMFEGCTSL
+920 
-930 TAAPALPATTLAK
+930 
-943 GCYLGMFVGCTG
+943 
-955 LTTAPALPAT
+955 
-965 TLADYCYY
+965 
-973 GMFDGCTNLASV
+973 
-985 TCLATD
+985 
-991 FSATNCTTD
+991 
-1000 WLNGVAATGT
+1000 
-1010 FTAANSK
+1010 
-1017 VNLIIPAGWTR
+1017 
-1028 KSMDPLDTP
+1028 
-1037 LTVEATSDGTIKVNS
+1037 
-1052 PKVGMKYSLNGGTK
+1052 
-1066 ITMDGTTTINVAAGD
+1066 
-1081 KVEFYGDG
+1081 
-1089 TNITSY
+1089 
-1095 SGTSIAGGTATCTV
+1095 
-1109 YGNIMSLVDE
+1109 
-1119 ENFATATTLADY
+1119 
-1131 AFSQLFYDDANY
+1131 
-1143 DNAKLTDASGLLLPA
+1143 
-1158 TTLAEGCYRYMFFR
+1158 
-1172 CTSLTAAPELP
+1172 
-1183 ATTLAEGCY
+1183 
-1192 ACMFN
+1192 
-1197 ECSALTTVPALPATT
+1197 
-1212 LAKDCYYHMFFG
+1212 
-1224 CTALTAAPALPG
+1224 
-1236 TTLAEGCYTN
+1236 
-1246 MFYGCTALTA
+1246 
-1256 ASELPATTLADFCY
+1256 
-1270 DGMFGGCTALTAAP
+1270 
-1284 ELPATSL
+1284 
-1291 AKECYA
+1291 
-1297 AMFSG
+1297 
-1302 CTSLTAAPA
+1302 
-1311 LPGTTLAEGCYRYM
+1311 
-1325 FKGCTS
+1325 
-1331 LTAAPELPAT
+1331 
-1341 TLARECYYGMFNGCT
+1341 
-1356 GLTAAP
+1356 
-1362 ELPATEL
+1362 EL
-1369 KEYCYYEMFKGCT
+1369 KGYCYYEMFKGCT
-1382 NLSSVTCLATDIS
+1382 NLSSVTCLATDIG
-1395 ATDCTTNWLSGVAA
+1395 ANNCKTDWLKDVAA
-1409 TGTFTGANNTVAWV
+1409 TGTFNGSGSNTWTIGA
-1423 KDSESGVPTG
+1423 SGIPTG
-1433 WTYNIMVHTHVAG
+1433 WTYNNLTACNHVAG

-1454 KVDPTCTED
+1454 KVDPTCTVG

-1513 IEATSDGTIK
+1513 IEATSAGTIK
-1523 VNEPKA
+1523 VNSPKT

-1539 KTTMSGTTEIN
+1539 KTAMSGTTEIN
-1550 VNVGDKVRFY
+1550 VTVGDKVRFY
-1560 GDGTNITSY
+1560 GDGTNITGY
-1569 NGTTISG
+1569 DGTTISG

-1608 GMFYENTKLTDA
+1608 GLFFKNATLTDA

-1630 SKNCY
+1630 ADRCY
-1635 ESMFEGCT
+1635 MGMFSDCT
-1643 GLTAAPELPA
+1643 SLTAAPELPA
-1653 TTLAGSCYSYMFA
+1653 TTLAKGCYGAMFYH
-1666 GCTGL
+1666 CTGL
-1671 TAAPELPATTLAV
+1671 AAAPELPATTLAEI
-1684 HCYKGMFSG
+1684 CYSEMFMG
-1693 CTGLTAA
+1693 CTGLAAA

-1707 LATYCYSSMFEGCT
+1707 LAEGCYSQMFSNCT
-1721 GLTAAPALPATT
+1721 SLTTAPALPATT
-1733 LAVACYES
+1733 LAERCYNG
-1741 MFKGCT
+1741 MFAGCT
-1747 GLTSAP
+1747 GLT
-1753 ELPAAKVEILCYNE
+1753 
-1767 MFKGCTSLTA
+1767 T
-1777 APALPATTLALRCY
+1777 APALPATTLEKYCYYRMFHNCTALTTAPTLPATTLAEDCY
-1791 AGMFSGCTNLS
+1791 GIMFNGCTNLS
-1802 SVTCLATDI
+1802 AVTCLATDI
-1811 SATDCTTNWLKD
+1811 SAGSCTAGWLYQ
-1823 VAATGVFTPA
+1823 VAPTGVFTAA
-1833 NEDVEW
+1833 NADVAW
-1839 VKNSA
+1839 LKDNP
-1844 SGIPTGWT
+1844 SGIPAGWT
-1852 IYMGP
+1852 IETGA
-1857 TVNTPLTITA
+1857 TINTPLTIKA

-1916 ISSYNGTRINGGT
+1916 ISSYSGTRIIGGT
-1929 ATIAVEGNI
+1929 ATFAVEGNI

-1955 PEAFMAL
+1955 LEAFMAL

-2060 DINCYNQMFYGCTAL
+2060 AINCYNQMFYGCTGL

-2100 LTAAPALP
+2100 LTAAPTLP

-2120 FEDCTG
+2120 FEGCTG

-2203 GTGAFTPANETVA
+2203 GTGAFTPANASVA

-2244 KDAVMYDLMGRRVT
+2244 KDAVIYDLMGRKVT
-2258 HARRGMYIL
+2258 NARRGMYIL

>member
-1 MKQRLLLLFAFLVAM
+1 MKQRLLLLFAFLV
-16 TMSSWA
+16 TMLTGAWA

-61 NDPTVTKAIRTNWL
+61 NDPSLTKAIRTNWL

-100 SAEDYF
+100 TATDYYW
-106 FSPLF
+106 SPLF
-111 TAYGNDNVNKSHTWT
+111 TAYGDDNVNKSHQW
-126 EGGEEGWW
+126 EDSGW
-134 PFFYLETRGLIGWNA
+134 PFFYLETRGLMRWNSEGW
-149 GGYCDFTAKQNDAG
+149 CDFTIEQNDAG
-163 TNKESTVWTDDGK
+163 VNTESTAWTDDGK
-176 WHYVTMTFTT
+176 WHYVTMTFTA
-186 SKAIVYVDGDVLN
+186 SKAVVYIDGDVLN

-214 TDLTHF
+214 TSLTHF
-220 CLGGNQAFGWGD
+220 CLGGNQAFGWED

-242 AVYDKA
+242 AVYDQA
-248 LSAAQIKQVM
+248 LSASQIKQVM
-258 AAAEPAYSAL
+258 AAAEPAYSAP

-291 QYSVNEGEKVTVN
+291 QYSVNEGPKTIM
-304 TKGETY
+304 TGTTY
-310 IYTVAGDRVQFYG
+310 IYTAAGDRVQFYG
-323 NGTSITRYGSDDGT
+323 NGTSITQYGSDNGT

-362 YNSATAVGDYAFA
+362 YNTATAVGDYAFA

-388 NLLLPATTLGEACYS
+388 NLQLPATTLGEACYS

-444 ATKLGT
+444 ATKLGV
-450 FCYNFMFQN
+450 FCYCFMFQN
-459 CSSLT
+459 CTGLT
-464 TAPELPATTLAE
+464 AAPELPATTLVE

-498 TLAGNCYGMMF
+498 TLASNCYGMMF

-517 APILPATTLAAY
+517 APVLPATTLAAY

-564 TGLTAAPELPAAT
+564 TGLTAVPELPAAT
-577 LESGCYQSMFSGCTN
+577 LEAGCYQSMFSGCTN
-592 LASVTCNATDV
+592 LASVTCKATDI
-603 SASDCTTEWLKD
+603 SASDCTTDWLKD

-624 ANDKA
+624 ADNTV

-638 IPAGWKKVDV
+638 IPTGWTKVDV
-648 KYCIPLTIKALTA
+648 ALATPLTIKALTA

-705 VQAGDEVQFY
+705 VDAGDEVEFY
-715 GDGTNITSYDGTTI
+715 GDGTNITSYKNTTI

-750 FAIATTLADK
+750 FATATTLADN
-760 AFYGLFLENTN
+760 AFSSLFYNN
-771 LTDASGLLLPA
+771 KMLTDASGLLLPA
-782 TTLVKNCYYSM
+782 TTLSKSCYQFM
-793 FSGCTGLTAAPE
+793 FYGCTGLTTAPE
-805 LPATTLAE
+805 LPATTLAVDCYLGMFMGCTGLTVAPALPATTLAS
-813 YCYRWMFEGCT
+813 YCYSQMFEGCT
-824 SLTAAPALPA
+824 GQTAAPALPA
-834 TTLAKGCYIQMFQ
+834 TTLAEECYYSMFYGC
-847 NCTGLTTAP
+847 TSLTAASA
-856 VLPAT
+856 LPAT
-861 TLAESCYNQ
+861 TLAGGCYST
-870 MFYGCTGLTAA
+870 MFKDCTSLTTA

-889 AQDCYYYMFAGC
+889 AVGCYVDMF
-901 TNLATAPELPA
+901 
-912 TTLASECY
+912 S
-920 RGMFEGCTSL
+920 GCTSL
-930 TAAPALPATTLAK
+930 T
-943 GCYLGMFVGCTG
+943 
-955 LTTAPALPAT
+955 TAPELPAT

-973 GMFDGCTNLASV
+973 GMFDGCTNLSSV

-991 FSATNCTTD
+991 FSATSCTTD

-1010 FTAANSK
+1010 LIVANKDIELPS
-1017 VNLIIPAGWTR
+1017 VPAGWTR
-1028 KSMDPLDTP
+1028 KSMNPLDTP
-1037 LTVEATSDGTIKVNS
+1037 LTMKALTAGTIKVIS
-1052 PKVGMKYSLNGGTK
+1052 PKDGMRYCLNGGPK
-1066 ITMDGTTTINVAAGD
+1066 IAMFGTSFINVQDGEE
-1081 KVEFYGDG
+1081 VEFYGDG
-1089 TNITSY
+1089 TSNKY
-1095 SGTSIAGGTATCTV
+1095 YQGTMIAGGTAQCSV

-1119 ENFATATTLADY
+1119 QNFATATTLADD
-1131 AFSQLFYDDANY
+1131 AFSSLFYENT
-1143 DNAKLTDASGLLLPA
+1143 KLTDASGLLLPA
-1158 TTLAEGCYRYMFFR
+1158 TTLAEGCYSGMFYG
-1172 CTSLTAAPELP
+1172 CTGLTAAPELPATTLADYCYRWMFNGCTALTAAPALPATTLAESCYIGMFYNCSSLTAAPALPATTLAKNCYGEMFKGCTGLTAAPELP

-1192 ACMFN
+1192 
-1197 ECSALTTVPALPATT
+1197 S
-1212 LAKDCYYHMFFG
+1212 
-1224 CTALTAAPALPG
+1224 
-1236 TTLAEGCYTN
+1236 
-1246 MFYGCTALTA
+1246 
-1256 ASELPATTLADFCY
+1256 
-1270 DGMFGGCTALTAAP
+1270 GMF
-1284 ELPATSL
+1284 S
-1291 AKECYA
+1291 Y
-1297 AMFSG
+1297 
-1302 CTSLTAAPA
+1302 
-1311 LPGTTLAEGCYRYM
+1311 
-1325 FKGCTS
+1325 CTS

-1341 TLARECYYGMFNGCT
+1341 TLADYCYRWMFRDCT

-1362 ELPATEL
+1362 ELPATTL
-1369 KEYCYYEMFKGCT
+1369 AKACYSNMFYGCTALTAAPALPAATLAEACYGSMFKGCT

-1395 ATDCTTNWLSGVAA
+1395 AEYCTTDWLSGVAA

-1433 WTYNIMVHTHVAG
+1433 WTYNIMVCNHVAG

-1454 KVDPTCTED
+1454 KVDPTCTVG

-1481 TTKEIPPLGHDFVN
+1481 TTKEIPALGHNYGAN

-1523 VNEPKA
+1523 VNYPMA

-1560 GDGTNITSY
+1560 GNGTSITSY
-1569 NGTTISG
+1569 DGTTISG
-1576 GTAECKV
+1576 GTATCTV
-1583 YGNIMSLVDEESF
+1583 YGNIMSLVDEENF

-1608 GMFYENTKLTDA
+1608 GLFAENTMLTDA
-1620 SGLLL
+1620 KGLLL
-1625 PATTL
+1625 PATTME
-1630 SKNCY
+1630 KYCY
-1635 ESMFEGCT
+1635 YGMFGGCT
-1643 GLTAAPELPA
+1643 ALTTAPALPA
-1653 TTLAGSCYSYMFA
+1653 TTLA
-1666 GCTGL
+1666 
-1671 TAAPELPATTLAV
+1671 E
-1684 HCYKGMFSG
+1684 
-1693 CTGLTAA
+1693 
-1700 PELPATT
+1700 
-1707 LATYCYSSMFEGCT
+1707 YCYGTMFDGCT

-1791 AGMFSGCTNLS
+1791 GGMFSGCTNLS

-1916 ISSYNGTRINGGT
+1916 ISSYSGTRIIGGT
-1929 ATIAVEGNI
+1929 ATFAVEGNI

-1984 SSYNQMFSGCTG
+1984 SSYNQMFSGCTA
-1996 LTKAPALPATELGE
+1996 LTTAPELPATELGE

-2023 TAAPALPAT
+2023 TKAPALPAT

-2060 DINCYNQMFYGCTAL
+2060 AINCYNQMFYGCTAL

-2120 FEDCTG
+2120 FEGCTG

-2191 ENCTYQWLEGVA
+2191 ENCTCQWLEGVA
-2203 GTGAFTPANETVA
+2203 GTGAFTPANASVA

-2244 KDAVMYDLMGRRVT
+2244 KDAVIYDLMGRKVT
-2258 HARRGMYIL
+2258 NARRGMYIL